1 MSRLMRE
8 RVDGCVDVAFVWA
21 CVCVRAYV
29 LVTKYMRQR
38 DSRSVAHAACVAS
51 IRLSVTRTFSLVGWL
66 VGWLVGR

>member
-1 MSRLMRE
+1 MG
-8 RVDGCVDVAFVWA
+8 V